1 MHSASPIQSLG
12 ELRVLSSDVGTLT
25 EEGNNA
31 FERRYSSIGAW
42 FVGGGGCVMSGWIGS
57 GMWLF
62 LRCSGV
68 EGIDEG
74 REDGARVGDE
84 LSELGG
90 RVAGSKSRSG
100 TG

>member
-1 MHSASPIQSLG
+1 VV
-12 ELRVLSSDVGTLT
+12 VLEVLWS
-25 EEGNNA
+25 
-31 FERRYSSIGAW
+31 RRN
-42 FVGGGGCVMSGWIGS
+42 
-57 GMWLF
+57 
-62 LRCSGV
+62 R
-68 EGIDEG
+68 G